1 MRYFPFVAPLL
12 VVGIAAALAPPASAQ
27 DWTNSGGNAARNGQ
41 TQSLGPISGS
51 DVRWNTP
58 SASIIAWAPVT
69 LGNRVFAIRE
79 TGFPQNG
86 GAANDALVAWNLA
99 DGTEAWRLTLP
110 FSGNTSQDWIAW
122 VAGASNDTVY
132 ASRSGNGASVSQKMI
147 AYNAANGAERWRSVA
162 NTTAGA
168 YDGVVFAPN
177 GDLLV
182 ADFRNVTRIRAI
194 DGTTAWRVNR
204 LASVSGNCGGAA
216 TANALFIVDA
226 AVGGH
231 VVKKLN
237 ITTGVQQ
244 YQSSVMA
251 GFTAQNS
258 PFLSAD
264 GSTVYFA
271 RSQNNAPF
279 DNLFAFTDTGTSLT
293 QLWARPVRW
302 TTSHEH
308 AIGPDGSIYT
318 FLQDDSFVRLDAA
331 TGNVLNTAGILSPLG
346 SPNLS
351 AKTAVDASGIVYVS
365 NGWASN
371 PANNGRLWAF
381 SADLSQ
387 LLFVLNFDRQ
397 NNGGPAI
404 ASDGTLI
411 MADLT
416 AVRAYQSAR
425 APSCVGDFDGDN
437 DTDSDDVLG
446 FFTAFDAGDNAADAD
461 GDGDTDSDDV
471 IVFFESWE
479 SGC

>member
-1 MRYFPFVAPLL
+1 MNRLTPLAL
-12 VVGIAAALAPPASAQ
+12 LLAALSTAALAQ

-41 TQSLGPISGS
+41 TQALGPISGS

-69 LGNRVFAIRE
+69 LADRVFAIRE

-99 DGTEAWRLTLP
+99 DGIEAWRLTLP

-147 AYNAANGAERWRSVA
+147 AYSAANGAERWRSVA

-168 YDGVVFAPN
+168 YDGVVFAAN

-182 ADFRNVTRIRAI
+182 ADFRNVTRIRAT

-216 TANALFIVDA
+216 TSEALFIVDA

-237 ITTGVQQ
+237 IDTGLLQ
-244 YQSSVMA
+244 YQSTVMA
-251 GFTAQNS
+251 GFTSQNS

-264 GSTVYFA
+264 GNTVYFA

-279 DNLFAFTDTGTSLT
+279 DNLFAFTDTGTALI
-293 QLWARPVRW
+293 QLWSRPVRW

-404 ASDGTLI
+404 AADGTLI

-416 AVRAYQSAR
+416 AVRAYRSDR
-425 APSCVGDFDGDN
+425 APACVGDFDGDS

-446 FFTAFDAGDNAADAD
+446 FFTAFDAGDNAADSD
-461 GDGDTDSDDV
+461 GDGDTDSDD
-471 IVFFESWE
+471 IILFFAAWD